1 MPSKTTV
8 LSVPVQVNTEI
19 FRDFAA
25 FDVWTRQKRW
35 QRPLVFA
42 LILLAGAVIC
52 FSQAGKREGAV
63 LLGSV
68 LTLVGLGLPA
78 VYVTMF
84 FQSVNR
90 QAKRMGLA
98 AGKDT
103 YRVELDEEGV
113 CMRPAGAQDK
123 EAEAV
128 AHTWAQVYGAWR
140 TPRAIYLYVTG
151 SQAYLLPADQI
162 PGGADRAWDL
172 LRDHLPAGKLHTT
185 R

>member
-1 MPSKTTV
+1 MPSKNTV

-52 FSQAGKREGAV
+52 FSQVGKREGAV

-90 QAKRMGLA
+90 QAK
-98 AGKDT
+98 
-103 YRVELDEEGV
+103 V
-113 CMRPAGAQDK
+113 CACAPPAPRTRKPRRWPTPGPRYTAPGA
-123 EAEAV
+123 
-128 AHTWAQVYGAWR
+128 
-140 TPRAIYLYVTG
+140 P
-151 SQAYLLPADQI
+151 
-162 PGGADRAWDL
+162 PG
-172 LRDHLPAGKLHTT
+172 PSTCM
-185 R
+185 